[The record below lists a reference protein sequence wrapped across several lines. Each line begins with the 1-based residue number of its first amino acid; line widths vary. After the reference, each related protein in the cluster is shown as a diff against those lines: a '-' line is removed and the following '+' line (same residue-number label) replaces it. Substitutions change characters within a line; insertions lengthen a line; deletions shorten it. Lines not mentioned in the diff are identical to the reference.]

1 MAECKRRNIRVGYT
15 PDVLTD
21 ATAELT
27 LALLL
32 ATSRR
37 IVESNKEVHM
47 GGWKTWAPSYM
58 AGQGLKNSIV
68 GVIGFGRIGQEVA
81 KRITPFRPARLVY
94 SNRSERA
101 SEAKEIGA
109 ERVDF
114 DELLKISD
122 FVILTCAL
130 VPETVNLINRDT
142 ISKMKSNAILINTAR
157 GAMVN
162 QDDLYEALQTNRIR
176 AAGLDVTTPE
186 PLPLDSPLL
195 TLTNCVILPHIG
207 SADIETRAEM
217 SRITARNILA
227 GLKGEPMIAEL

>member
-1 MAECKRRNIRVGYT
+1 
-15 PDVLTD
+15 
-21 ATAELT
+21 
-27 LALLL
+27 
-32 ATSRR
+32 
-37 IVESNKEVHM
+37 M